1 MIARLTIAV
10 ALLIAVPGAAGET
23 LSRSVETRAKELLP
37 QVSVLQQSAARR
49 AALPAAPLDP
59 ALVSRLEQFALDTSL
74 LSRDADAAG
83 VIDLR
88 CIFRGMTEETG
99 VQLEAA
105 SKARTGAEQAAAL
118 ARIVHML
125 KDAAE
130 IAPAADGAITPVN
143 RPPGKCKP

>member
-1 MIARLTIAV
+1 MIARMIVAAALVLATQSASAETLAKTLELRAK
-10 ALLIAVPGAAGET
+10 ALLPAVT
-23 LSRSVETRAKELLP
+23 S
-37 QVSVLQQSAARR
+37 LQQTAARR
-49 AALPAAPLDP
+49 AALPAQPLD
-59 ALVSRLEQFALDTSL
+59 AKVVSGLEGFAMDASR

-105 SKARTGAEQAAAL
+105 GKAKTGTEQAAAL
-118 ARIVHML
+118 ARLVHML

-130 IAPAADGAITPVN
+130 IAPAADGAIAPPK
-143 RPPGKCKP
+143 RPDDKCKP

>member
-1 MIARLTIAV
+1 MIARLTIAAV
-10 ALLIAVPGAAGET
+10 LLIAVPGAVGET
-23 LSRSVETRAKELLP
+23 LSRSVEIRAKDLLP
-37 QVSVLQQSAARR
+37 RISAQQQSAARR
-49 AALPAAPLDP
+49 AALPPTPLDP
-59 ALVSRLEQFALDTSL
+59 ALVSGLEQFALDTSL

-99 VQLEAA
+99 VQLDAA
-105 SKARTGAEQAAAL
+105 SKAQTGTEQAAAL
-118 ARIVHML
+118 ARLVHML

-130 IAPAADGAITPVN
+130 IAPAADGAIAPAN

>member
-1 MIARLTIAV
+1 MIARLLIAAA
-10 ALLIAVPGAAGET
+10 ALLAAGSAGAQT
-23 LSRSVETRAKELLP
+23 LSKSVETRAKALLP
-37 QVSVLQQSAARR
+37 QVTTVQQSAARR
-49 AALPAAPLDP
+49 AALPATPLDP
-59 ALVSRLEQFALDTSL
+59 ALVSGLEQFALDASL

-83 VIDLR
+83 VTDLR

-105 SKARTGAEQAAAL
+105 GRARTGTEQAAAL
-118 ARIVHML
+118 ARLVHML

-130 IAPAADGAITPVN
+130 IAPAADGAITPAN